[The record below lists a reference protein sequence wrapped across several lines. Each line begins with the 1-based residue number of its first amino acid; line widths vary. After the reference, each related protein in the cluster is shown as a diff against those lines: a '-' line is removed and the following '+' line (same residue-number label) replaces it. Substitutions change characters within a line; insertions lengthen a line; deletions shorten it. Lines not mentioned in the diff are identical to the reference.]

1 MILWRRHLPECP
13 VKNRE
18 EMRECSCPIF
28 KEWRIAG
35 KRYRKSMKTRNYQKA
50 LAIVRQEEIAGI
62 KQLTT
67 SPAIKDACDK
77 YLEDA
82 LARDLKEPT
91 LYKFRLLFRQLQ
103 DFAGDKGLVFI
114 SDLNLDN
121 LRQFRATWPNK
132 NEAARVKLG
141 NLRAFIGFC
150 KKSKWIDENY
160 AEDLKAAKVVD
171 QKIVPL
177 EPAELEKI
185 LKACDRHFQKSRG
198 VLLKAMILVLRY
210 TGLRIRDVVT
220 LRRDAVR
227 GSRLFLRT
235 AKTGTDVFCPLPP
248 QVVSALAAIP
258 EEGRWYFWDGLS
270 KPKSAVGVYQKS
282 LAKVFEAAGVPRA
295 YPHLFRHTLATDLLT
310 RGVSLQTVSTLLGHS
325 SIKMTE
331 RRYSHWIKGRQDK
344 LEDELKKSWTH
355 SDPVAASSR

>member
-1 MILWRRHLPECP
+1 
-13 VKNRE
+13 
-18 EMRECSCPIF
+18 MRECSCPIF
-28 KEWRIAG
+28 KEWRVAG
-35 KRYRKSMKTRNYQKA
+35 VKHRKSMKTGNYQKA
-50 LAIVRQEEIAGI
+50 LAIIRQEEITGI
-62 KQLTT
+62 KRLTT
-67 SPAIKDACDK
+67 SPAIKDECDK
-77 YLEDA
+77 YIQDA
-82 LARDLKEPT
+82 EARELKEPT

-103 DFAGDKGLVFI
+103 DFATDKGLIFI

-150 KKSKWIDENY
+150 KKSKWIEENY

-177 EPAELEKI
+177 EPTELDKI
-185 LKACDRHFQKSRG
+185 LEACNKHSWKNRG
-198 VLLKAMILVLRY
+198 VLLKAMILVLRH
-210 TGLRIRDVVT
+210 TGLRVRDVVT
-220 LRRDAVR
+220 LRRDAIR

-235 AKTGTDVFCPLPP
+235 AKTGIEVFCPLPP
-248 QVVSALAAIP
+248 QVVAALAAVQTK
-258 EEGRWYFWDGLS
+258 GQWYFWDGLS

-282 LAKVFEAAGVPRA
+282 LARVFEAAGVPRA
-295 YPHLFRHTLATDLLT
+295 HPHLFRHTLATDLLT
-310 RGVSLQTVSTLLGHS
+310 QGVSLQTVSTLLGHS

-331 RRYSHWIKGRQDK
+331 KRYSHWIKGRQDK

-355 SDPVAASSR
+355 LDPVAVSNQ

>member
-1 MILWRRHLPECP
+1 MKHFAFAL
-13 VKNRE
+13 RE
-18 EMRECSCPIF
+18 LS
-28 KEWRIAG
+28 RIG
-35 KRYRKSMKTRNYQKA
+35 LS
-50 LAIVRQEEIAGI
+50 GI
-62 KQLTT
+62 KRLTT

-82 LARDLKEPT
+82 KARDLKDPT
-91 LYKFRLLFRQLQ
+91 VYKFRLLFRQLQ
-103 DFAGDKGLVFI
+103 DFAAANSLLFI

-132 NEAARVKLG
+132 NESARVKLG

-160 AEDLKAAKVVD
+160 AEDLKAAKVID

-177 EPAELEKI
+177 EQAELDKI
-185 LKACDRHFQKSRG
+185 LKACDKHSQKKRG

-227 GSRLFLRT
+227 GNRLFLRT
-235 AKTGTDVFCPLPP
+235 AKTGIDVFCPLPP
-248 QVVSALAAIP
+248 QVVTALAKIP
-258 EEGRWYFWDGLS
+258 VKGQWYFWDGLS
-270 KPKSAVGVYQKS
+270 KPRSALGVCQKS
-282 LAKVFEAAGVPRA
+282 LAKVFESAGVRRA
-295 YPHLFRHTLATDLLT
+295 YPHLFRHTLATDLLSH
-310 RGVSLQTVSTLLGHS
+310 GVSLQTVSTLLGHS

-344 LEDELKKSWTH
+344 LEAIS
-355 SDPVAASSR
+355 